1 MGTSTSTRKR
11 TANGSTQGI
20 PKTFGVQFWL
30 EDPDDLDTLRSRL
43 IIPQSDG
50 TEKTEDVVEDFA
62 ERVLRFRAR
71 DLARERADDE
81 DDDDGGD
88 EIRPIRRPKRKSRF
102 DEDDDGDDISGAD
115 DSGDEYEDSDT
126 DEEEDEEDRPSRNGR
141 RGRR

>member
-62 ERVLRFRAR
+62 ERVLRFRAH
-71 DLARERADDE
+71 DLARERAEDE
-81 DDDDGGD
+81 DDDDGD

-115 DSGDEYEDSDT
+115 DSEDEYEDSGID
-126 DEEEDEEDRPSRNGR
+126 DEEDEEDRPSRNGR

>member
-11 TANGSTQGI
+11 SANGAQGI

-71 DLARERADDE
+71 DLARERAGDE
-81 DDDDGGD
+81 DEEEDDGD
-88 EIRPIRRPKRKSRF
+88 EIRPIRNPKRKSRF
-102 DEDDDGDDISGAD
+102 DEDDDDDEDPDEEVSSD
-115 DSGDEYEDSDT
+115 LDS
-126 DEEEDEEDRPSRNGR
+126 EEDEDEDDDRPR
-141 RGRR
+141 RDIRQRRR